1 MSRKQL
7 SDFEKGK
14 ILAWSE
20 GVSGREIGRRLKR
33 NHRCIGRFLKHHKA
47 TGSIKRH
54 PGGAGSA
61 KPPNGKNTRV
71 WRKSHERYH
80 EIAWPA
86 P

>member
-14 ILAWSE
+14 IFARSEE

-33 NHRCIGRFLKHHKA
+33 NHSCIGRFLKHNKA
-47 TGSIKRH
+47 TGSIKRR

-61 KPPNGKNTRV
+61 KPPNGKTVTSNG
-71 WRKSHERYH
+71 KF
-80 EIAWPA
+80 
-86 P
+86 